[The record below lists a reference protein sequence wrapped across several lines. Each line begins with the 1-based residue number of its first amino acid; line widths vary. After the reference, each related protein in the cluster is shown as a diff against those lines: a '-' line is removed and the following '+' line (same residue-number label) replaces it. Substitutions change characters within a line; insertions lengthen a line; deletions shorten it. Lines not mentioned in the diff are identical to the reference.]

1 MDNHGDTRQAIAA
14 LLPRL
19 RRFGMTLTGTLD
31 AADDLVQAA
40 VERALT
46 RLHQWQPG
54 TRLDSWLFRIMQTV
68 WSNEMR
74 SRRIRNHD
82 QLDAALDVI
91 GDPGENTVE
100 TKMMLRKVE
109 QEFRRLTPDQQ
120 QAMVLVCVEGYTHRE
135 AAEILDVPM
144 GTVISRLARGRMAL
158 IDRIEPVVT
167 ENGPKV
173 VPLRRGQ

>member
-1 MDNHGDTRQAIAA
+1 MENHGQTRQAIAA

-19 RRFGMTLTGTLD
+19 RRFAMTLTGALD
-31 AADDLVQAA
+31 VADDLVQAA
-40 VERALT
+40 VERALN

-68 WSNEMR
+68 WLNEMR
-74 SRRIRNHD
+74 ARRIRSHE
-82 QLDAALDVI
+82 QLDSAREVI
-91 GDPGENTVE
+91 GDPGEKTVE

-109 QEFRRLTPDQQ
+109 QEFRRLTLDQQ

-135 AAEILDVPM
+135 AADILDIPI

-158 IDRIEPVVT
+158 IDRIEPAA
-167 ENGPKV
+167 GARAAKI
-173 VPLRRGQ
+173 VPLRRGS